1 MGDVVRQVL
10 CTALE
15 HGDQERFRLRRLES
29 GILVVTPSVFNRV
42 RLSRAQ
48 AAELRDVLADLLAS

>member
-1 MGDVVRQVL
+1 MGEAVRQVL
-10 CTALE
+10 CTAVE

-42 RLSRAQ
+42 RLSRVQ
-48 AAELRDVLADLLAS
+48 AAELRDVLAELLGP